1 MLKTSRRDFALSAL
15 PIGISLLIAFGAATS
30 VAAAQTAA
38 PKGTKGFAMTKSQF
52 VDLGPEI
59 DGMAGRQL
67 RMRTYKIKPGGYV
80 GMHTHKDRPTVVY
93 FLQGTLTVVASDGT
107 SKTFHAGDMSS
118 SGKDTTHWAKNDGK
132 EDVLMLAVDV
142 FRATK

>member
-1 MLKTSRRDFALSAL
+1 MFDVFPRYLAL
-15 PIGISLLIAFGAATS
+15 PSFTVAISLLIGFG
-30 VAAAQTAA
+30 VALSTVAAQTAA

-52 VDLGPEI
+52 IDLGPEI

-67 RMRTYKIKPGGYV
+67 RMRIYKIEPGGYV

-107 SKTFHAGDMSS
+107 SKTFRAGDMSS
-118 SGKDTTHWAKNDGK
+118 SGKDTEHWAKNDGRD
-132 EDVLMLAVDV
+132 DVLMLAVDI
-142 FRATK
+142 FPPKK

>member
-1 MLKTSRRDFALSAL
+1 MFEASHRDFAMRAL
-15 PIGISLLIAFGAATS
+15 TAGISLLVGIGAVLS
-30 VAAAQTAA
+30 VATAQTAA
-38 PKGTKGFAMTKSQF
+38 PKGTKGFAMTKSQS
-52 VDLGPEI
+52 VELGPEI

-67 RMRTYKIKPGGYV
+67 RMRIYKIQPGGYV

-93 FLQGTLTVVASDGT
+93 YLQGSLKVTASDGT

-132 EDVLMLAVDV
+132 DDVMMLAVDV
-142 FRATK
+142 FHAKK